1 MLKRLTTFRRLVSLV
16 PSSGIQFLDFGFD
29 IDALPKVTRAFW
41 EEPVAGAAVSPQG
54 DQQVVLRSLVL
65 ADEATG
71 RMIDPKT
78 GASAPADDIY
88 ELNGRKGL
96 ESFLGRWVPLPYLKV
111 KAKDADGSD
120 IYDQGP
126 GNWARLRVVELPERD
141 RDGISH
147 RVTLAFDTA
156 LGNRLPGRPYVMPS
170 PSDAIEQQEF
180 ALVADDDKNAW
191 FMEEAWVDQWL
202 DESFREFKQAQRP
215 NRPLREEDFPHAC
228 EHWARYLT
236 FLALIDAAEILPR
249 VRLIDTLSEAGRHI
263 PVEVDLVLD
272 IGNSRTCGILM
283 ESHADERMDLND
295 SYVLELRDLAHPEQS
310 YGKPFESRV
319 EFARASFG
327 KDAAS
332 RRSGRANAF
341 WWPSPVRIGPEAM
354 RLAGDALGNE
364 GTTGLSSP
372 KRYLWD
378 TRPLAQGWRFNGLGP
393 DGVTTEPPV
402 AGPIMGLL
410 TEEGEVLRQLPPG
423 RGNPAV
429 RARFSRSSIYSLLLA
444 EILCQAISM
453 INAPEIRMARRHGDV
468 PRRLRRIVMTMPP
481 AMPVAEQRLMRRRA
495 EGAVKLVWDLMA
507 MAAAD
512 GRLPPEPAVVMNLDE
527 ASGTQLVY
535 LYTEITQ
542 KFRGD
547 YGAFFELKGR
557 VRDREGYGA
566 DPALRIASID
576 IGGGTTDLIV
586 TTYTIEGQRAIN
598 PVQNFREGF
607 KLAGDDILAAV
618 IERHILPAIA
628 ASLGA
633 AGVGDPAAML
643 KKLFSGNRGS
653 ETELERHLRRQFVTQ
668 VLEPAGLSLLHA
680 YEQGGAGP
688 QAGAETRPLEHLWD
702 KGLPPSQRVLR
713 FFAKEAEDHG
723 GNGFATGAVPVS
735 VDLAGIETT
744 VLGVIG
750 QTLADLAE
758 VIHAYDCDILLL
770 SGRPSRLPAIMK
782 VMLAKLPVMPD
793 RVVPMHQYAVGTWYP
808 FRDVNARIED
818 PKTAAAVGAMLC
830 GLAEGHL
837 EAFLMR
843 TSKLSMKSTARFFG
857 EMEISGQ
864 IRRRNVFLADP
875 TLDARTGEG
884 GGESFILNFYAP
896 IFIGFRQLDLER
908 WPATPLYYLEFTNP
922 SAAAGLA
929 LPLKV
934 TLERAEVDAEHME
947 RWEEFKI
954 TEVEDA
960 EGNSRRS
967 LVSLRLQTLKA
978 AQGYWR
984 DTGVLSV
991 M

>member
-16 PSSGIQFLDFGFD
+16 PSSGLQFLDFGFD
-29 IDALPKVTRAFW
+29 AEALPKINRAFW
-41 EEPVAGAAVSPQG
+41 EEPVAGAALSQDG
-54 DQQVVLRSLVL
+54 RQQVVLRCLVP
-65 ADEATG
+65 DEG
-71 RMIDPKT
+71 EDGGLVDPKT
-78 GASAPADDIY
+78 GTRPPQDSIY
-88 ELNGRKGL
+88 ELNRQKGL
-96 ESFLGRWVPLPYLKV
+96 ETFLGRWVPLPYLRV
-111 KAKDADGSD
+111 KAKSGDGD
-120 IYDQGP
+120 DLYDTGP
-126 GNWARLRVVELPERD
+126 SNWARLRVVELPERD
-141 RDGISH
+141 REGYSH
-147 RVTLAFDTA
+147 RATLIFDTA
-156 LGNRLPGRPYVMPS
+156 LANRVPGRPYVMPS
-170 PSDAIEQQEF
+170 PTDATEEQEF

-191 FMEEAWVDQWL
+191 FLEEAWVDQWL

-215 NRPLREEDFPHAC
+215 GRPLREDDFPHAC

-236 FLALIDAAEILPR
+236 FLAVIEAAAFMPR
-249 VRLIDTLSEAGRHI
+249 IRLIDTLSDAGRHV

-283 ESHADERMDLND
+283 ESHADDRMDLND
-295 SYVLELRDLAHPEQS
+295 SYVLELRDLARPEQA

-327 KDAAS
+327 KDAVS

-341 WWPSPVRIGPEAM
+341 WWPSPVRIGPESM

-364 GTTGLSSP
+364 GATGLSSP

-378 TRPLAQGWRFNGLGP
+378 TRPLTQGWRFNGVGP

-402 AGPIMGLL
+402 SGPVMGLM
-410 TEEGEVLRQLPPG
+410 TEDGEVLRQLPAG
-423 RGNPAV
+423 QGQPAV
-429 RARFSRSSIYSLLLA
+429 RAKFSRSGIYSLMLT
-444 EILCQAISM
+444 EILFQAIAM
-453 INAPEIRMARRHGDV
+453 INAPEIRLARRHGDV
-468 PRRLRRIVMTMPP
+468 PRRLRRIVLTMPP
-481 AMPVAEQRLMRRRA
+481 AMPVAEQRIMRRRA
-495 EGAVKLVWDLMA
+495 EGAVKLVWDLMGL
-507 MAAAD
+507 AAVD
-512 GRLPPEPAVVMNLDE
+512 GKLPREPAVVLNLDE

-547 YGAFFELKGR
+547 YAAFFGLKGKLR
-557 VRDREGYGA
+557 TAEGFGPE
-566 DPALRIASID
+566 PALRIASID

-586 TTYTIEGQRAIN
+586 TTYTVEGQRAIN
-598 PVQNFREGF
+598 PTQNFREGF

-618 IERHILPAIA
+618 IERHLLPAISK
-628 ASLGA
+628 SLHA
-633 AGVGDPAAML
+633 AGIGDPRAML
-643 KKLFSGNRGS
+643 RKLFSGNRGS

-668 VLEPAGLSLLHA
+668 ALEPAGLSLLHA

-688 QAGAETRPLEHLWD
+688 YAGVEVKRLDALWD
-702 KGLPPSQRVLR
+702 KSLPPSGRVLD
-713 FFAKEAEDHG
+713 FFMDEAREHG
-723 GNGFATGAVPVS
+723 ATGFDIVSVPVEI
-735 VDLAGIETT
+735 DLSAIEATA
-744 VLGVIG
+744 LGVIG

-758 VIHAYDCDILLL
+758 IIDAYDCDILLL

-793 RVVPMHQYAVGTWYP
+793 RIVPMHQYAVGTWYP

-843 TSKLSMKSTARFFG
+843 TSRLSMKSTARFFG

-875 TLDARTGEG
+875 TLNAKTGEG
-884 GGESFILNFYAP
+884 GGESFVLNFYAP

-922 SAAAGLA
+922 SATAGMA

-934 TLERAEVDAEHME
+934 TIERAEVDIDHME
-947 RWEEFKI
+947 RWEEFRI
-954 TEVEDA
+954 TEIEDA
-960 EGNSRRS
+960 DGNSRRGQ
-967 LVSLRLQTLKA
+967 VSLRLQTLKS

-984 DTGVLSV
+984 DTGVLNV

>member
-16 PSSGIQFLDFGFD
+16 PSSGLQFLDFGFD

-41 EEPVAGAAVSPQG
+41 EEPVANTVTAEGQ
-54 DQQVVLRSLVL
+54 QQVVLRGLQFDETRGGLVDPRTGQL
-65 ADEATG
+65 A
-71 RMIDPKT
+71 P
-78 GASAPADDIY
+78 SDDVY

-96 ESFLGRWVPLPYLKV
+96 EPFLGRWVPLPYLKV
-111 KAKDADGSD
+111 KAKAGDGAD
-120 IYDQGP
+120 IFDQGP
-126 GNWARLRVVELPERD
+126 SNWARLRVVELAERD
-141 RDGISH
+141 RDGFSH
-147 RVTLAFDTA
+147 RATLAFDTA

-170 PSDAIEQQEF
+170 PTDATEQQEF
-180 ALVADDDKNAW
+180 ALVAEDDKNAW

-202 DESFREFKQAQRP
+202 DENFREFKQAQRP
-215 NRPLREEDFPHAC
+215 NRPLRDEDFPHAC

-236 FLALIDAAEILPR
+236 LLALIDAAEILPR

-283 ESHADERMDLND
+283 ESHADDRMDLND
-295 SYVLELRDLAHPEQS
+295 SYVLELRDLGHPEQA

-327 KDAAS
+327 KEAAS

-364 GTTGLSSP
+364 GATGLSSP

-378 TRPLAQGWRFNGLGP
+378 TRALAQGWRFNGLGP

-402 AGPIMGLL
+402 SGPIMGLM
-410 TEEGEVLRQLPPG
+410 TEEGEVLRQLHDG
-423 RGNPAV
+423 RGQPAV
-429 RARFSRSSIYSLLLA
+429 RAKFSRSAIYSLMLA
-444 EILCQAISM
+444 EILFQALAM
-453 INAPEIRMARRHGDV
+453 INAPEIRLARRHGDV
-468 PRRLRRIVMTMPP
+468 PRRLRRIVLTMPP
-481 AMPVAEQRLMRRRA
+481 AMPVAEQRIMRRRA
-495 EGAVKLVWDLMA
+495 EAAVKLVWDLMA
-507 MAAAD
+507 QAAAD
-512 GRLPPEPAVVMNLDE
+512 GRLPPEPAVVLNLDE

-547 YGAFFELKGR
+547 YGAFFALKGKI
-557 VRDREGYGA
+557 RDGEGYGA
-566 DPALRIASID
+566 EAALRIASID

-586 TTYTIEGQRAIN
+586 TTYTVEGQRAIN
-598 PVQNFREGF
+598 PNQNFREGF

-618 IERHILPAIA
+618 IERHVLPAIGA
-628 ASLGA
+628 GLAA
-633 AGVGDPAAML
+633 AGIADPSALL

-653 ETELERHLRRQFVTQ
+653 ETELERHLRRQFVAQ

-688 QAGAETRPLEHLWD
+688 QVGVETRRLDQVWD
-702 KGLPPSQRVLR
+702 RGLPPSARVLA
-713 FFAKEAEDHG
+713 FFAREAGDYG
-723 GNGFATGAVPVS
+723 ATGFDLAAVPVEI
-735 VDLAGIETT
+735 DLAAIEATA
-744 VLGVIG
+744 LGVIG

-758 VIHAYDCDILLL
+758 VIHAYDCDVLLL
-770 SGRPSRLPAIMK
+770 SGRPSRLPAVIK

-793 RVVPMHQYAVGTWYP
+793 RVVPMHQYAVGSWYP

-843 TSKLSMKSTARFFG
+843 TSKLTMKSTARFFG

-864 IRRRNVFLADP
+864 IRRRNVFLSDP
-875 TLDARTGEG
+875 TLDKKTGEG
-884 GGESFILNFYAP
+884 GGETFVLDFYAP
-896 IFIGFRQLDLER
+896 VFIGFRQLDLER
-908 WPATPLYYLEFTNP
+908 WPATPLYFLEFAGTGG
-922 SAAAGLA
+922 AAGLA

-934 TLERAEVDAEHME
+934 TLERAEVDVDHLE
-947 RWEEFKI
+947 RWEEFRI

-960 EGNSRRS
+960 EGNPRRGQ
-967 LVSLRLQTLKA
+967 VALRLQTLKS

-984 DTGVLSV
+984 DTGVLNV

>member
-1 MLKRLTTFRRLVSLV
+1 
-16 PSSGIQFLDFGFD
+16 
-29 IDALPKVTRAFW
+29 
-41 EEPVAGAAVSPQG
+41 
-54 DQQVVLRSLVL
+54 
-65 ADEATG
+65 
-71 RMIDPKT
+71 
-78 GASAPADDIY
+78 
-88 ELNGRKGL
+88 RKGI
-96 ESFLGRWVPLPYLKV
+96 EPFLGAWVPLPYLKV
-111 KAKDADGSD
+111 KGKSSTGAD
-120 IYDQGP
+120 IFDQGP
-126 GNWARLRVVELPERD
+126 SNWARLRVVELPERD
-141 RDGISH
+141 RDGNSH

-156 LGNRLPGRPYVMPS
+156 LGNRMPGRPYVMPS
-170 PSDAIEQQEF
+170 PSDASEQQEF
-180 ALVADDDKNAW
+180 SLVADDDKNAW

-202 DESFREFKQAQRP
+202 DETFRAFKQAQRP
-215 NRPLREEDFPHAC
+215 NRPLRDEDLPNAC

-236 FLALIDAAEILPR
+236 FLAAIEGADILPR
-249 VRLIDTLSEAGRHI
+249 VRLVDTVSEAGRHV
-263 PVEVDLVLD
+263 PVAVDLVLD
-272 IGNSRTCGILM
+272 IGNSRTCGILL

-295 SYVLELRDLAHPEQS
+295 SYVLELRDLGHPEAA
-310 YGKPFESRV
+310 YAKPFESRV

-341 WWPSPVRIGPEAM
+341 WWPSPVRVGPEAL

-378 TRPLAQGWRFNGLGP
+378 TRPLVQGWRFNGLGP

-402 AGPIMGLL
+402 TGPIMALL
-410 TEEGEVLRQLPPG
+410 TEDGEVLRQMPAG

-429 RARFSRSSIYSLLLA
+429 RARFSRSSIYGLLLV
-444 EILCQAISM
+444 EILFQAISM
-453 INAPEIRMARRHGDV
+453 INAPDVRMARRHGDV
-468 PRRLRRIVMTMPP
+468 PRHLRRIVLTMPP
-481 AMPVAEQRLMRRRA
+481 AMPVAEQRIMKRRA
-495 EGAVKLVWDLMA
+495 EGAVKLAFDLMA
-507 MAAAD
+507 QGAGD
-512 GRLPPEPAVVMNLDE
+512 GRLPKEPEVVLNLDE

-535 LYTEITQ
+535 LYTEVAQ

-547 YGAFFELKGR
+547 YGAFFALKGK
-557 VRDREGYGA
+557 VRNNEGYGA
-566 DPALRIASID
+566 DPALRVASID

-598 PVQNFREGF
+598 PTQNFREGF

-618 IERHILPAIA
+618 VERHVLPAIGEA
-628 ASLGA
+628 LAR
-633 AGVGDPAAML
+633 AGVADPSALL
-643 KKLFSGNRGS
+643 KLLFSGNRGS
-653 ETELERHLRRQFVTQ
+653 ETEVERHLRRQFVTQ
-668 VLEPAGLSLLHA
+668 VLEPAGLALLHR
-680 YEQGGAGP
+680 YEKGGEGP
-688 QAGAETRPLEHLWD
+688 QAGAEVLRLDSLWD
-702 KGLPPSQRVLR
+702 KGLPPSGRVLK
-713 FFAKEAEDHG
+713 FFAEAAADHG
-723 GNGFATGAVPVS
+723 AQGFDLDAVPVA
-735 VDLAGIETT
+735 VDLSGIEATT
-744 VLGVIG
+744 IGVIG

-758 VIHAYDCDILLL
+758 VVHAYDCDILLL
-770 SGRPSRLPAIMK
+770 SGRPSRLPAVTR

-793 RVVPMHQYAVGTWYP
+793 RLVPMHQYAVGTWYP

-843 TSKLSMKSTARFFG
+843 TSRLAMKSTARFFG

-864 IRRRNVFLADP
+864 IKRRNVFLADP
-875 TLDARTGEG
+875 TLDKRTGEG
-884 GGESFILNFYAP
+884 GGESFKLDFYAP

-908 WPATPLYYLEFTNP
+908 WPATPLYYLEFANP
-922 SAAAGLA
+922 AAAVGLP

-934 TLERAEVDAEHME
+934 TLERGEVDADHMD
-947 RWEEFKI
+947 RWEEFRI

-984 DTGVLSV
+984 DTGVLNV